1 MKTKLWPALFVLL
14 GLAVGYFVEGGTIEK
29 TARGQAAPPG
39 PGLPANLLP
48 FPRFMI
54 QAWAYGQHPQG
65 AHGCY
70 VVDTA
75 TGELWHA
82 SMSNPPVKLANE
94 MPKLLPR
101 GRAIIEVIP
110 EK

>member
-1 MKTKLWPALFVLL
+1 
-14 GLAVGYFVEGGTIEK
+14 
-29 TARGQAAPPG
+29 
-39 PGLPANLLP
+39 
-48 FPRFMI
+48 MI
-54 QAWAYGQHPQG
+54 QAWAYGAANQG

-82 SMSNPPVKLANE
+82 AMSNPPVKLANE
-94 MPKLLPR
+94 MPKLPPR

>member
-1 MKTKLWPALFVLL
+1 MKTKLWPALLVMV
-14 GLAVGYFVEGGTIEK
+14 GLVVGYLVGGTEK
-29 TARGQAAPPG
+29 TAQGQAAPPG
-39 PGLPANLLP
+39 PGAAPIPLP

-65 AHGCY
+65 AYGCY
-70 VVDTA
+70 VVDTG

-82 SMSNPPVKLANE
+82 IGTHPPVKLANE
-94 MPKLLPR
+94 LPKQPPK

>member
-1 MKTKLWPALFVLL
+1 
-14 GLAVGYFVEGGTIEK
+14 
-29 TARGQAAPPG
+29 
-39 PGLPANLLP
+39 
-48 FPRFMI
+48 MI
-54 QAWAYGQHPQG
+54 QAWAYGAENKG

-82 SMSNPPVKLANE
+82 SMTNPPVKLANE
-94 MPKLLPR
+94 MPKLPPR
-101 GRAIIEVIP
+101 GRAIIEVLP

>member
-1 MKTKLWPALFVLL
+1 MKTNPWPALLLLL
-14 GLAVGYFVEGGTIEK
+14 GLVFGYVVGGGNLER
-29 TARGQAAPPG
+29 TARGQAATPG
-39 PGLPANLLP
+39 PVAATSPLP
-48 FPRFMI
+48 FPRYMI
-54 QAWAYGQHPQG
+54 QAWAYGQHPNG

-94 MPKLLPR
+94 MPRLPPR
-101 GRAIIEVIP
+101 GRIIEVIP